1 VETKKIW
8 NLLCYNRSNLMN
20 KEFSNL
26 APEDD
31 FILIQSFLEGDRI
44 AFERLI
50 LRHKDRVYNLC
61 FRFIGDNQD
70 ADDLAQEVF
79 IKVFKSLKKFRFQSS
94 FSTWLYRITI
104 NTCKNRIK
112 SRDFRYR
119 KMNVRG
125 NRKEDSKDCAV
136 FEIIESK
143 ESPTI
148 SLEKKEKTRLIQD
161 AINLLP
167 IKQREIIILK
177 DIDGLSYDE
186 VSKITGC
193 KLGTLKSR
201 LSRARLEL
209 KKKLRGIERNGM

>member
-1 VETKKIW
+1 
-8 NLLCYNRSNLMN
+8 MN

-50 LRHKDRVYNLC
+50 LGHKDRVYNLC

-94 FSTWLYRITI
+94 FLTWLYRITI

-112 SRDFRYR
+112 SRDFKYR
-119 KMNVRG
+119 KMNVSD
-125 NRKEDSKDCAV
+125 NIEM
-136 FEIIESK
+136 IESK

-167 IKQREIIILK
+167 IKQREIVILK

-186 VSKITGC
+186 ISKITGC
-193 KLGTLKSR
+193 KLGSLKSR
-201 LSRARLEL
+201 
-209 KKKLRGIERNGM
+209 

>member
-1 VETKKIW
+1 
-8 NLLCYNRSNLMN
+8 MN

-50 LRHKDRVYNLC
+50 LGHKDRVYNLC

-94 FSTWLYRITI
+94 FLTWLYRITI

-112 SRDFRYR
+112 SRDFKYR
-119 KMNVRG
+119 KMNVSD
-125 NRKEDSKDCAV
+125 NIEM
-136 FEIIESK
+136 IESK